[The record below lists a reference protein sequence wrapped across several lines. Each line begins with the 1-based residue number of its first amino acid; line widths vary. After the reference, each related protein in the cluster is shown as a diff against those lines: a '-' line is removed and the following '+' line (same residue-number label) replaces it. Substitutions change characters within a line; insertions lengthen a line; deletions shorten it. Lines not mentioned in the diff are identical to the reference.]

1 MAFTIT
7 VADMIINARQ
17 RANMENTNFVTDAE
31 VVNYIDRAWR
41 ELYDLITTEGSSN
54 MYFLSQAT
62 LNITSGTDSYALPT
76 DFYKLKGIDLPIDTN
91 APITLMP
98 FNFNERNRGKN
109 SFFNINATRIYRY
122 MLAGNYVKFIPIP
135 QTTVAANLWYVPV
148 PPKLVAGAPGA
159 GEANSIDSVNGWD
172 EYITTD
178 AAIQMLA
185 KEESDTT
192 NLRADKQERKELII
206 ASCVNRDEGFPQHVT
221 DISSLAAIY
230 PFSQWLQ

>member
-17 RANMENTNFVTDAE
+17 RANMESTNFVTDAE
-31 VVNYIDRAWR
+31 IVNYLDRAWR
-41 ELYDLITTEGSSN
+41 ELYDLITSTAPSN
-54 MYFLSQAT
+54 MYFLSST
-62 LNITSGTDSYALPT
+62 TINITSNVDTYALPT
-76 DFYKLKGIDLPIDTN
+76 DFYKLKGIDLPVDPS

-122 MLAGNYVKFIPIP
+122 LLAGNNLKFIPTP
-135 QTTVAANLWYVPV
+135 STTVTATLWYVPI
-148 PPKLVAGAPGA
+148 PPKLSTIAGVGLVT
-159 GEANSIDSVNGWD
+159 SIDSINGWD

-185 KEESDTT
+185 KEESDTS
-192 NLRADKQERKELII
+192 NLRADKAERKELII